1 MGRGVIY
8 FEPTPRCDWTNGLD
22 FMKPKNSKPLL
33 IAFFT
38 IFLDLLGFGIMIPI
52 QPFYV
57 ENFGATATQVTL
69 LGASYSLMQFL
80 FAPFWGRIS
89 DRIGR
94 RPIILFSV
102 AISAVGHLVF
112 GLAHGLTTLF
122 AARMLAGFGNANLGT
137 AQAII
142 SDVTKPEDRAKGMG
156 LIGAAF
162 GLGFIIGPAIGGIL
176 GQYSPVLPAFFAA
189 GLALCNLAF
198 AAFMLPETLKKGA
211 PTAPGRRL
219 LSLAALK
226 HAARHTN
233 VGVLFAMTFVYTLG
247 FAIMEQ
253 VIGLFIE
260 KIWVT
265 PDLGGSL
272 RIQMASQM
280 TAVYLVA
287 VGFTAVFIQGFMIG
301 RLTRK
306 FGEQTLAKA
315 GLVLLTLAMFSI
327 PLAGNTG
334 IFPVMVATAVILA
347 AGSGIF
353 NPSNSSMVSR
363 AADPAE
369 QGSTLGLNQSIA
381 SLGRVLGPA
390 SAGAI
395 FELNPSWPFY
405 AAGCLTAV
413 AAIISTRLKPLLRAA
428 KG

>member
-1 MGRGVIY
+1 
-8 FEPTPRCDWTNGLD
+8 
-22 FMKPKNSKPLL
+22 MKSKNSKPLL

-80 FAPFWGRIS
+80 FAPFWGRLS
-89 DRIGR
+89 DRVGR

-102 AISAVGHLVF
+102 AVSAVGHLVF
-112 GLAHGLTTLF
+112 GLAQTLATLF

-137 AQAII
+137 AQAVI

-176 GQYSPVLPAFFAA
+176 GQYSPVYPAFFAA
-189 GLALCNLAF
+189 GLAVCNLGF

-211 PTAPGRRL
+211 PSTPGRRL

-226 HAARHTN
+226 HAARQTN
-233 VGVLFAMTFVYTLG
+233 VATLFTMTFVYTLG

-260 KIWVT
+260 KIWV
-265 PDLGGSL
+265 GSQHDGPTRL
-272 RIQMASQM
+272 QMASQM
-280 TAVYLVA
+280 TAVYLVV
-287 VGFTAVFIQGFMIG
+287 VGFTAVLIQGFMIG
-301 RLTRK
+301 RLTKK
-306 FGEQTLAKA
+306 FGEQLLAKS
-315 GLVLLTLAMFSI
+315 GLVLLTLAMISI

-363 AADPAE
+363 AADPSE

-405 AAGCLTAV
+405 AAGSLTAL
-413 AAIISTRLKPLLRAA
+413 AAIISTRLKPVARTL
-428 KG
+428 KD

>member
-1 MGRGVIY
+1 M
-8 FEPTPRCDWTNGLD
+8 
-22 FMKPKNSKPLL
+22 

-57 ENFGATATQVTL
+57 ENFGASATQVTL

-80 FAPFWGRIS
+80 FAPFWGRLS
-89 DRIGR
+89 DRVGR

-102 AISAVGHLVF
+102 AISAIGHLVF
-112 GLAHGLTTLF
+112 GLAQTLATLF
-122 AARMLAGFGNANLGT
+122 VARMLAGFGNANLGT
-137 AQAII
+137 AQAVI

-176 GQYSPVLPAFFAA
+176 GQYSPVWPAFFAA
-189 GLALCNLAF
+189 ALALCNLAF
-198 AAFMLPETLKKGA
+198 ASFMLPETLKKGA
-211 PTAPGRRL
+211 PAAPGRRL

-226 HAARHTN
+226 HAARRTN
-233 VGVLFAMTFVYTLG
+233 ISTLFTMTFVYTLG

-260 KIWVT
+260 KIWV
-265 PDLGGSL
+265 GSQYDGPTRL
-272 RIQMASQM
+272 QMASQM
-280 TAVYLVA
+280 TAVYLVV
-287 VGFTAVFIQGFMIG
+287 VGFTAVLIQGFMIG
-301 RLTRK
+301 RLTKK
-306 FGEQTLAKA
+306 FGEQLLAKS
-315 GLVLLTLAMFSI
+315 GLVLLTVAMISI

-334 IFPVMVATAVILA
+334 IFPLMVATAVILA

-363 AADPAE
+363 AADPSE

-395 FELNPSWPFY
+395 FELNQSWPFY
-405 AAGCLTAV
+405 AAGSLTAL
-413 AAIISTRLKPLLRAA
+413 AAVISLRLKPTA

>member
-1 MGRGVIY
+1 M
-8 FEPTPRCDWTNGLD
+8 
-22 FMKPKNSKPLL
+22 

-57 ENFGATATQVTL
+57 ETFGATATQVTL

-94 RPIILFSV
+94 RPIILLSV
-102 AISAVGHLVF
+102 AVSAVGHLIF
-112 GLAHGLTTLF
+112 GLAQTLGTLF

-162 GLGFIIGPAIGGIL
+162 GLGFIIGPAIGGVL

-189 GLALCNLAF
+189 FLAVCNLVF
-198 AAFMLPETLKKGA
+198 AWFMLPETLDKSKA
-211 PTAPGRRL
+211 RAPGRRL
-219 LSLAALK
+219 ISLAALK

-233 VGVLFAMTFVYTLG
+233 VGILFSMTFIYTLG

-253 VIGLFIE
+253 VIGLFIQH
-260 KIWVT
+260 IWVD
-265 PDLGGSL
+265 PGLDPAERL
-272 RIQMASQM
+272 RMATQM
-280 TAVYLVA
+280 TAIYLVA
-287 VGFTAVFIQGFMIG
+287 VGFTAVLIQGFLIG
-301 RLTRK
+301 KLSRK
-306 FGEQTLAKA
+306 FGEQALAKY
-315 GLVLLTLAMFSI
+315 GLILLTVAMISI
-327 PLAGNTG
+327 PLAGGTG
-334 IFPVMVATAVILA
+334 VFPLMVMTAIILA

-363 AADPAE
+363 AADPSE
-369 QGSTLGLNQSIA
+369 QGSTLGLNQSLG

-390 SAGAI
+390 AAGAI

-405 AAGCLTAV
+405 IAGCLTAL
-413 AAIISTRLKPLLRAA
+413 AGIIATRLKPTPDNPVSSGSLR
-428 KG
+428 